1 MESSWQEERIAALA
15 ALADPT
21 RRSLYVFV
29 ASQPE
34 GVSRDQAA
42 EAVGVS
48 RALAAFH
55 LDRLTTEGLLDAQF
69 RRLSGRTGPGAGR
82 PSKIY
87 RRSAAELSVSVPPRN
102 YELLARLLVEA
113 LTTAG
118 ARPVA
123 LAGSAGDLGRSLG
136 AEAQRRA
143 GPSAGRQALLAA
155 AWAVLEEC
163 GFEPRPDG
171 PDCVVLANCP
181 FGAVAAQHQDLVC
194 AANLALMDGVAR
206 GLGLEDLSA
215 GPDRRDGACCV
226 SLRTGAQA
234 T

>member
-1 MESSWQEERIAALA
+1 METSWQEERIAAFA

-21 RRSLYVFV
+21 RRGLYVFV

-42 EAVGVS
+42 QAVGIS

-55 LDRLTTEGLLDAQF
+55 LDRLTAEGLLDAHY

-87 RRSAAELSVSVPPRN
+87 RRSAAELSISVPPRN

-113 LTTAG
+113 FTTAG
-118 ARPVA
+118 ARPEV
-123 LAGSAGDLGRSLG
+123 LAGSAGDLGYALG
-136 AEAQRRA
+136 GEAQRRA
-143 GPSAGRQALLAA
+143 GPAAGRQDLLQA
-155 AWAVLEEC
+155 AWAVLAEC
-163 GFEPRPDG
+163 GFAPRPDE

-181 FGAVAAQHQDLVC
+181 FGALAAQYRDLVC
-194 AANLALMDGVAR
+194 AANLALINGLIR
-206 GLGLEDLSA
+206 GLGLPDLSA
-215 GPDRRDGACCV
+215 SPDRRDGACCV
-226 SLRTGAQA
+226 SLRTAA
-234 T
+234 TAT